1 MNDSNMQKP
10 IFPNAQAM
18 DHAEAKS
25 LAMRAL
31 VFSFSYGLIRLKKLA
46 VSEEKFMVGLIA
58 VPAAMLIVTEML
70 SPDNFWPW
78 IAIIFY
84 LFGGLFILLSIF
96 KSNNPEEAMGLI
108 TVKNNW
114 IIVSSV
120 IVFAALTFGGMFY
133 SSHSVKQDIDKIISL
148 ATNADI
154 TEANKYIDAENFG
167 FPKYS
172 EMGEYAPDTLF
183 WHDYERCSKN
193 PIVLSRLV
201 KNELSKEITIRDS
214 YKTAA
219 AWPISTEYTVY
230 NGNYPKGAYSYGF
243 GFGKKN
249 GDQNYVLKDLMIILP
264 IDESKRKDRVIQHLR
279 LINSL
284 CQDQ

>member
-1 MNDSNMQKP
+1 MTANTKKP
-10 IFPNAQAM
+10 IFPNTQPM
-18 DHAEAKS
+18 DRAEAIS

-46 VSEEKFMVGLIA
+46 VSEEKFMLGLIA
-58 VPAAMLIVTEML
+58 VPAAMLIVTGIF

-84 LFGGLFILLSIF
+84 FIGGIFIFLSIF
-96 KSNNPEEAMGLI
+96 KSNNPEGAMGLI

-120 IVFAALTFGGMFY
+120 FVFAALTFGGMFY
-133 SSHSVKQDIDKIISL
+133 SRHSIKQDIGKIISM

-154 TEANKYIDAENFG
+154 TEVNKFIDAENFG

-172 EMGEYAPDTLF
+172 EMGEYAPDSLL

-193 PIVLSRLV
+193 PVVLSRLV

-214 YKTAA
+214 YKTSA

-230 NGNYPKGAYSYGF
+230 NGDYPKGAYTNGF

-249 GDQNYVLKDLMIILP
+249 GDQNYMLKDLMIILP
-264 IDESKRKDRVIQHLR
+264 VDESKRKDRVIQHLR
-279 LINSL
+279 LIHSL